1 MTDQGLAHRV
11 ALEMDE
17 AVASDV
23 PVRSDMTLKVRR
35 SCACGCDLSGAAIRL
50 MSGEAMLASSETAE
64 FAIAA
69 PDKAGSWS
77 WVVLFPRQEIGG
89 VVHEGVSLPVT
100 FTTRALMSSLAIWD
114 VPSPV
119 VIGGRF
125 TIKIGAKSS
134 ASCELKGAK
143 VEVLDDAG
151 TLVGRGQLGDVS
163 WEGTAALY
171 WTEVELPAPPDEGIV
186 SWSARFAPADLELPH
201 DEAVACFSFAA
212 VRPPDHRLT
221 ITFVEKETEK
231 PIENAHIRL
240 GPFRAL
246 TDAGGAA
253 QLSMPKGTYEIKV
266 WHAGYEAPPTTVD
279 IIDDVTLRLVGVA
292 VPEEDP
298 SARFMM

>member
-1 MTDQGLAHRV
+1 MTDQGFAHRV

-50 MSGEAMLASSETAE
+50 MSGEEMLAASETVE

-89 VVHEGVSLPVT
+89 VLHEEVSLPVT
-100 FTTRALMSSLAIWD
+100 FTTRPLMSSLAIWS

-134 ASCELKGAK
+134 ASRGLKGAK
-143 VEVLDDAG
+143 VEVMDDAG
-151 TLVGRGQLGDVS
+151 TLVGSGQLGDVP
-163 WEGTAALY
+163 WEGTTALY
-171 WTEVELPAPPDEGIV
+171 WTEVELPAPSNEGIV
-186 SWSARFAPADLELPH
+186 SWSARFAPADIELPH
-201 DEAVACFSFAA
+201 DDAVACFSFAA
-212 VRPPDHRLT
+212 VRSPDHRLT
-221 ITFVEKETEK
+221 ITLIEHETEK
-231 PIENAHIRL
+231 PIEHAHIRL
-240 GPFRAL
+240 GPFRSL
-246 TDAGGAA
+246 TDACGVAE
-253 QLSMPKGTYEIKV
+253 LSMPKGTYEIRV

-279 IIDDVTLRLVGVA
+279 VFNDVTLRLVGVA